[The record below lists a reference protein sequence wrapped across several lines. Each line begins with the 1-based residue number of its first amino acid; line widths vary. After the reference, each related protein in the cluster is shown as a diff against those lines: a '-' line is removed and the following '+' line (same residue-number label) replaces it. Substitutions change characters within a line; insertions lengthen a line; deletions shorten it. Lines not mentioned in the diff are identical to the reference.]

1 MTTPDDDLVVRNH
14 LDPDERDLEAAP
26 EDVAEQSRTADP
38 TDNGDQPVIRLSHSH
53 EVSEW
58 DAIEQARVVEL
69 EDEDYR

>member
-1 MTTPDDDLVVRNH
+1 MTTPDDDLVASDH

-26 EDVAEQSRTADP
+26 EDVAEQARAAVP
-38 TDNGDQPVIRLSHSH
+38 TENGEPAIRLSH

-58 DAIEQARVVEL
+58 DAIEQARIVEL

>member
-1 MTTPDDDLVVRNH
+1 MTTPDDELVVRNH

-26 EDVAEQSRTADP
+26 EDVAEQSRAADP
-38 TDNGDQPVIRLSHSH
+38 TENGEPVIRLSD

-58 DAIEQARVVEL
+58 DAIEQARIVEL

>member
-1 MTTPDDDLVVRNH
+1 MTTPDDELVVRDH

-26 EDVAEQSRTADP
+26 EDVAEQSRAADP
-38 TDNGDQPVIRLSHSH
+38 TENGEPVIRLSG

-58 DAIEQARVVEL
+58 DAIEQARIVEL